1 MLGLSLFRC
10 PDWLPQGANVVRIG
24 LVGAMLV
31 GALFLIAVVASGQFA
46 SAAQAQDRLTE
57 AQRLQTMGSN
67 DQARDLFEQILRAD
81 PTSAEAREGMSSATE
96 RLALSARASGHMDD
110 ALADLLRAQKIEP
123 KDTRV
128 LYDLGI
134 LEDEMHLYKD
144 ADTVLD
150 QLVSIEPNEPNVLYA
165 RARVKL
171 DLGQLEA
178 GKQDMMAYLKL
189 RPLDA
194 SAHYGLGRIYLQGL
208 EFDKARTEF
217 QQSITIQPRQS
228 EAYYQLGQTDLEQ
241 GDYKSAI
248 ELFQKTLERD
258 PQHGGALTGLGITYF
273 KLKQYDNAN
282 EWLTKAIQTAPS
294 YQPAHYYLGLT
305 LARLNRAD
313 DSRRELEIATAL
325 AAKDNKQSASRLQLI
340 SPGGQP

>member
-1 MLGLSLFRC
+1 MLGLSLFQSASELLH
-10 PDWLPQGANVVRIG
+10 DASVVRIG
-24 LVGAMLV
+24 LVGATLV
-31 GALFLIAVVASGQFA
+31 RALFLIAVVASSRFA
-46 SAAQAQDRLTE
+46 SAAQVQDRLMQ

-67 DQARDLFEQILRAD
+67 DQARDLFEQILQAD
-81 PTSAEAREGMSSATE
+81 PTSAEAREGMSSTTE
-96 RLALSARASGHMDD
+96 RLALNARAGGHMDD
-110 ALADLLRAQKIEP
+110 ALADLLRAQKVEP
-123 KDTRV
+123 KDIRV

-134 LEDEMHLYKD
+134 LEDEMHLYRD

-178 GKQDMMAYLKL
+178 AQQDMLAYLKV

-208 EFDKARTEF
+208 EFDKARAEF
-217 QQSITIQPRQS
+217 QQSISIQPLQS
-228 EAYYQLGQTDLEQ
+228 EAYYQLGQADLEQ
-241 GDYKSAI
+241 GDYKDAI
-248 ELFQKTLERD
+248 ELFHKTLERD
-258 PQHGGALTGLGITYF
+258 HQHGGALTGLGITYF

-282 EWLTKAIQTAPS
+282 EWLTKATQAAPS

-305 LARLNRAD
+305 LAHLNRAD
-313 DSRRELEIATAL
+313 DSRRELQMAAAL
-325 AAKDNKQSASRLQLI
+325 ADKDNKQSASGLHLI
-340 SPGGQP
+340 SPGTQP